1 MKTWEEMTKL
11 NKIDISKIIFHILMA
26 IFSIA
31 VSITEKDFTWIVV
44 ALLWANITI
53 IEYCDSKLL
62 KGKNALSEL
71 QEEHIKLQ
79 DEMIMRLLK
88 DLATPNIVIDI
99 NLIKIPKNF
108 TKPKKE
114 KLNERF
120 EFYNKHKYFE
130 VPIIIDPSNTLVDGY
145 TSYLIAK
152 KYNLKTVQAKVRIGG
167 QSNEII

>member
-1 MKTWEEMTKL
+1 MTKL
-11 NKIDISKIIFHILMA
+11 NKIDKNKIIFYILMA

-31 VSITEKDFTWIVV
+31 VSISEKDFTWIVV
-44 ALLWANITI
+44 ALLWANIAI
-53 IEYCDSKLL
+53 IEYYNSKLL
-62 KGKNALSEL
+62 KSKDALSDL
-71 QEEHIKLQ
+71 QEEHIKVQ
-79 DEMIMRLLK
+79 DEIIMSLLK

-99 NLIKIPKNF
+99 SLIKIPKNF

-114 KLNERF
+114 KLNKRF

-152 KYNLKTVQAKVRIGG
+152 KYNMKTVQVKVKIGG
-167 QSNEII
+167 